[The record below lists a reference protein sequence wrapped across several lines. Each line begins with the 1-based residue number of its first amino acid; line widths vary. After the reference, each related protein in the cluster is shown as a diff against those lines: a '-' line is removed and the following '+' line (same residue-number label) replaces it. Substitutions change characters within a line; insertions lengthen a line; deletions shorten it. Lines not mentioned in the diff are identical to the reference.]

1 MKTPGY
7 LGIKIDF
14 QSALPVY
21 EQVKRAIKLAILTG
35 TLKDGEAV
43 ASIRDLAQRLQ
54 INPNTI
60 IKIYGQ
66 LETEGFLASRPGL
79 GHFVRF
85 EIACGGND
93 RSTLFE
99 TLSEDF
105 VHQAVELGF
114 TREDVQKRIDTIFD
128 RTTGKP
134 RHGQ

>member
-1 MKTPGY
+1 MKIPGY
-7 LGIKIDF
+7 LGIRIDA

-79 GHFVRF
+79 GYFVCF
-85 EIACGGND
+85 EFAGGGDD
-93 RSTLFE
+93 RNILFE

-105 VHQAVELGF
+105 VHQAVGLGF
-114 TREDVQKRIDTIFD
+114 TREDIQKQIDKIFD